1 MAELYQTQ
9 DPEVVI
15 VEMRAKGTVTTTG
28 RSITAMSIQV
38 LRIRDGHIVLFRDF
52 ADPRVFEDVIGGRA
66 CGEADVGPGR
76 RVVRRV
82 EAGAG
87 EPTVVLEAGMNN
99 GAASWQRVM
108 PLLAP
113 HVRVVAYDR
122 AGLGGSAPAPG
133 RATIGRM
140 IDDLA
145 SVITGLAAGPCVLAG
160 HSWGGILVQLLAFR
174 RPDLVAGLVLV
185 DPGHEE
191 MESLLPLPLRWG
203 WRIMR
208 SARPDEL
215 HDDPAV
221 TLAALREMRAAAMP
235 FPGVP
240 VVVLSAACGFPR
252 RFRARWTRLQAGLA
266 AAAPQG
272 RHVVVDGTGH
282 QIPTDRPDAVA
293 DTILAIA
300 AQLRAGTR

>member
-1 MAELYQTQ
+1 
-9 DPEVVI
+9 
-15 VEMRAKGTVTTTG
+15 
-28 RSITAMSIQV
+28 
-38 LRIRDGHIVLFRDF
+38 
-52 ADPRVFEDVIGGRA
+52 
-66 CGEADVGPGR
+66 
-76 RVVRRV
+76 
-82 EAGAG
+82 
-87 EPTVVLEAGMNN
+87 MNN